1 MSKIG
6 VLILAAGSSSRMGKI
21 KQLLPYKHTTLLGW
35 TIEQAQASVADEV
48 LCVLGANATEIR
60 VSIKNYKVK
69 TSFNP
74 NYKDGLSSS
83 IVSGI
88 KALENLDAVLILLA
102 DQPFVTSAYLNRLLS
117 EYQADEQRIIASNYE
132 RSLGVP
138 AVFPKKYFDELKKL
152 SGDKGAK
159 GLLEKYRSELV
170 KVDSENLIDI
180 DTLDD
185 YLKII
190 D

>member
-1 MSKIG
+1 
-6 VLILAAGSSSRMGKI
+6 MGKI

-35 TIEQAQASVADEV
+35 TIEQAQHSVADEV
-48 LCVLGANATEIR
+48 LCVLGANANG
-60 VSIKNYKVK
+60 IKEAINNYAVK

-88 KALENLDAVLILLA
+88 KILKNLDAVLILLA

-132 RSLGVP
+132 KSVGVP
-138 AVFPKKYFDELKKL
+138 AIFPKRYFHELEKL
-152 SGDKGAK
+152 KGDKGAK
-159 GLLEKYRSELV
+159 NLLEKHKSELV
-170 KVDSENLIDI
+170 KVDSDNLIDI